1 MTNNKLNLL
10 GLAYR
15 AKKISIGSDL
25 TIEAIKKNN
34 CFLVFFDKD
43 YSSSTEKQIKKLCDI
58 NKIPYITEF
67 TKDELSH
74 AIGKAANIRVIGI
87 IDKGFG
93 DSIVKCA

>member
-43 YSSSTEKQIKKLCDI
+43 YSSSTEKQIQ
-58 NKIPYITEF
+58 
-67 TKDELSH
+67 
-74 AIGKAANIRVIGI
+74 
-87 IDKGFG
+87 
-93 DSIVKCA
+93 